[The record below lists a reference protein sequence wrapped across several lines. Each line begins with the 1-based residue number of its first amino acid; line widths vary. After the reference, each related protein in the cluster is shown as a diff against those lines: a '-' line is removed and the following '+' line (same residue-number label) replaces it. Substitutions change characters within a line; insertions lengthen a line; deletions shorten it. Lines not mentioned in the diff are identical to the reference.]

1 MQKIEGTY
9 HLDGLLEGRLFS
21 DKDEQTIRQFINDT
35 KKEGLE
41 FYLKMEQGSFS
52 ILPSQKVRALTNRE
66 MPVDSILKRLLEKFV
81 SHYAPEENSQFM
93 STLRSVEYVKGFE
106 KQVLY
111 GIDGRGAVVVE
122 KRMVPAETTPPQVE
136 LTLKQKIHFFGIVS
150 SIVLVMFL
158 ISAIFVPYK
167 QIAFSIIDSI
177 KPYNLDKLTVSGQA
191 YSDYFYLK
199 EATINSKDQTL
210 TLVFET
216 TPSFP
221 LTKEQL
227 NGDWL
232 LAEKEMEKRLVLEA
246 ISRQAVRCLLFDKEG
261 KYTGQ
266 YVAAM
271 IWTPDRSEFA
281 LVVPFYRT
289 VEKIELRY

>member
-21 DKDEQTIRQFINDT
+21 NMDEQTIRRFIHDT

-66 MPVDSILKRLLEKFV
+66 MPVDSILKRLLEEFV
-81 SHYAPEENSQFM
+81 SHYAPEESSQFM

-111 GIDGRGAVVVE
+111 GIDGRGAVAVE
-122 KRMVPAETTPPQVE
+122 KRMVPAETTSPRAE
-136 LTLKQKIHFFGIVS
+136 LTLKQKMQFLGFVS
-150 SIVLVMFL
+150 GVMLVMFL
-158 ISAIFVPYK
+158 ISTAFVPYK
-167 QIAFSIIDSI
+167 QIAFSIIDSV
-177 KPYNLDKLTVSGQA
+177 KPYNLDKLTVSSSA
-191 YSDYFYLK
+191 FSDYFNLK

-210 TLVFET
+210 ALVFKI

-227 NGDWL
+227 NAGWL

-246 ISRQAVRCLLFDKEG
+246 IARQAVRCLLFDKEG

-266 YVAAM
+266 YVASM
-271 IWTPDRSEFA
+271 VWTPDRSEFA
-281 LVVPFYRT
+281 LVIPFYRT